1 MSLKLTNTLS
11 KKKED
16 FISIN
21 PNQVKIYC
29 CGVTVYDLCHLGHAR
44 SYLNWDVLRRFLI
57 WKGFEVKFVQNFT
70 DIDDKIINRANKE
83 GCSTDE
89 LSERNIAEFHKDMD
103 TLSIL
108 RPTSMPR
115 AKK

>member
-1 MSLKLTNTLS
+1 MSLKFTNTLS

-70 DIDDKIINRANKE
+70 DIDDKIINRAEKE

-89 LSERNIAEFHKDMD
+89 LSERKDSR
-103 TLSIL
+103 TV
-108 RPTSMPR
+108 
-115 AKK
+115 